1 MSFNKKVLV
10 VDDEP
15 HVRILLKSRLE
26 ANGFSVATAYG
37 GMQALEKVKEE
48 KPDLILLDIVMP
60 DLNGYEVAKQ
70 LKADPETA
78 KIPIIIF
85 TASNVREL
93 EEQCRTLGVDYVI
106 MKPFSPEVMLGMVK
120 ELCKKN
126 EI

>member
-1 MSFNKKVLV
+1 MALTKKVLV

-26 ANGFSVATAYG
+26 ANGYSVTTAYG
-37 GMQALEKVKEE
+37 GQQALEKIKEE

-93 EEQCRTLGVDYVI
+93 EDQCRALGCDYVI
-106 MKPFSPEVMLGMVK
+106 MKPFSPEVLLGMVK
-120 ELCKKN
+120 DLSKRN
-126 EI
+126 EA

>member
-1 MSFNKKVLV
+1 MIQNKKILV

-26 ANGFSVATAYG
+26 ANGFNVATAYG
-37 GMQALEKVKEE
+37 GLQALEKVKEE

-70 LKADPETA
+70 LKADPATA

-85 TASNVREL
+85 TAANVQEL
-93 EEQCRTLGVDYVI
+93 EEKCRSLGVDYVI
-106 MKPFSPEVMLGMVK
+106 MKPFSPEVLLGMAK
-120 ELCKKN
+120 ELSKKH
-126 EI
+126 EV

>member
-1 MSFNKKVLV
+1 MSFNRKILI

-26 ANGFSVATAYG
+26 ANGYAVVTAYG

-48 KPDLILLDIVMP
+48 KPHLILLDIVMP
-60 DLNGYEVAKQ
+60 DLNGYEVAQK
-70 LKADPETA
+70 LKSDPETA

-93 EEQCRTLGVDYVI
+93 EDKCRDLGVDYVI

-120 ELCKKN
+120 ELFKKS
-126 EI
+126 ES

>member
-1 MSFNKKVLV
+1 MSFNKKILV

-26 ANGFSVATAYG
+26 ANGYAVVTAYG
-37 GMQALEKVKEE
+37 GTQALEKVKEE

-60 DLNGYEVAKQ
+60 DLNGYEVAQK

-78 KIPIIIF
+78 AIPIIIF

-93 EEQCRTLGVDYVI
+93 EDKCRALGVDYII

-120 ELCKKN
+120 ELFKKS
-126 EI
+126 ES